1 MKQPI
6 IDGIVI
12 ICIVWF
18 VGGVAKLIQRLY
30 ELSQ

>member
-18 VGGVAKLIQRLY
+18 IGGVAKLIRYFY
-30 ELSQ
+30 ELS

>member
-1 MKQPI
+1 MKQAI

-18 VGGVAKLIQRLY
+18 IGGFAKLIKYFY
-30 ELSQ
+30 ELS